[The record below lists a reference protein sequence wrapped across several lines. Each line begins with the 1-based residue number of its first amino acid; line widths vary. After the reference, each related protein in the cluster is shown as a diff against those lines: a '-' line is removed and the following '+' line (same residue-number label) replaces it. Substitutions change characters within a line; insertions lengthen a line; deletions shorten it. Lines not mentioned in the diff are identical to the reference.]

1 MTNQNK
7 ENFYQEKIRI
17 KSKNKKTVFLKFRKK
32 QVTKVQL
39 VLVLNTFGWEG
50 VGNFLDQS

>member
-17 KSKNKKTVFLKFRKK
+17 KSKNKKTVCLKFRKK

-39 VLVLNTFGWEG
+39 VLFFNTFGWEG
-50 VGNFLDQS
+50 AEDFLDQS

>member
-17 KSKNKKTVFLKFRKK
+17 KSKNKKTVRLKFRKK

-39 VLVLNTFGWEG
+39 VLVLNIFGWEG
-50 VGNFLDQS
+50 AENFLDQS